1 MPKKTATARGG
12 AQRNKP
18 KAQKSFELVRPVSTV
33 SPDADEQTQDASTNA
48 EPAPTSVSTVEAPLE
63 TKQKEARRTES
74 KSSEKSEMTPTT
86 NGAAS
91 TAPKGSAAA
100 RLATRRQA
108 AHKSQQRAAATLI
121 TAEHYAYVRRDLVFI
136 AILATIMFAAI
147 IVLQFVP
154 GI

>member
-1 MPKKTATARGG
+1 MPKKTATARGA

-18 KAQKSFELVRPVSTV
+18 KAQKSFELVRPVSSV
-33 SPDADEQTQDASTNA
+33 SPVSDEHTQDASADA
-48 EPAPTSVSTVEAPLE
+48 ELASASVSIVEAPLE
-63 TKQKEARRTES
+63 AKQKEAWQTEA
-74 KSSEKSEMTPTT
+74 KPGEKNETAQST
-86 NGAAS
+86 NGVTS

-136 AILATIMFAAI
+136 AILASIMFAAI
-147 IVLQFVP
+147 IILQFVP